1 MKNLM
6 KIYWFMTFHIKTL
19 FGSKPLS
26 IRVYEGIRYLV
37 LFGTQ
42 KYDPIY
48 DKIRY
53 VISQKVVLHILFLI
67 ILQKLRMILSILYLQ
82 KKHWTWIMLSH
93 LLIQLLIKIIQINID
108 MIYFDRI
115 DVSEWTDVNKTSE
128 SKECDLFHYWYFLGK
143 GFRFQIYVCNGCL
156 DLLINVRKSWWWC
169 YFKHKRRCLLL

>member
-6 KIYWFMTFHIKTL
+6 KVFWFMAFHNKTL
-19 FGSKPLS
+19 LGSKPLS

-37 LFGTQ
+37 LFGPQ

-115 DVSEWTDVNKTSE
+115 DVSEWTDVNKASE
-128 SKECDLFHYWYFLGK
+128 
-143 GFRFQIYVCNGCL
+143 FQIYVCNGCL
-156 DLLINVRKSWWWC
+156 DLLMNVRKSWWWC
-169 YFKHKRRCLLL
+169 YFRHKRRCLLL